1 MMEPKFHPYL
11 TEKKARTEH
20 GYKYI
25 VLKEDTPKDLKDEY
39 MKIVAEQDERLR
51 RGEMISMF

>member
-1 MMEPKFHPYL
+1 MEPKFYPYL
-11 TEKKARTEH
+11 TEKRARTEH

-39 MKIVAEQDERLR
+39 MKIIAEQDERLR
-51 RGEMISMF
+51 RGEMINMF

>member
-1 MMEPKFHPYL
+1 MEPKFYPYL
-11 TEKKARTEH
+11 TEKRAKTEH

-25 VLKEDTPKDLKDEY
+25 VLKENTSKDLKDEY

-51 RGEMISMF
+51 RGEMINMF

>member
-11 TEKKARTEH
+11 SEKKTRTEH

-51 RGEMISMF
+51 RGAMINMF